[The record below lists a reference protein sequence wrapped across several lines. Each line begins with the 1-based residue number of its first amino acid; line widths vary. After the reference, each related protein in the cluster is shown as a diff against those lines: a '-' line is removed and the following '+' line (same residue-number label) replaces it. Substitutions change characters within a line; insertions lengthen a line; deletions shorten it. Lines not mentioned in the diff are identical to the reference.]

1 MDLPKF
7 INPNLL
13 KQSLSHRSAVNEGK
27 GESHNERLEFLG
39 DAVLELVISE
49 FVYLKFPDYQE
60 GKLTQ
65 FRTALVRTET
75 LAKLANELNIPKSIF
90 ISKGEKK
97 EGGEYNASLLAD
109 TIEAVIGSIFLDK
122 GLDAAKKFIYS
133 TLLVD
138 ADKKI
143 KIAIMLDSKSELQEI
158 VQEKLRVTP
167 TYRILEETGPD
178 HEKKFM
184 AGVFFGEEKAA
195 QGKGFSKQ
203 DAERAAAVNA
213 LKTWKKENSK

>member
-1 MDLPKF
+1 MNLPKF
-7 INPNLL
+7 NNPNLL
-13 KQSLSHRSAVNEGK
+13 KQSLTHRSAVNEGK

-49 FVYLKFPDYQE
+49 FVYLKFPDFQE

-143 KIAIMLDSKSELQEI
+143 KTAIMLDSKSKLQEI
-158 VQEKLRVTP
+158 VQAKGFYSP
-167 TYRILEETGPD
+167 TYNIVDISGPD
-178 HEKKFM
+178 HQRIFTAEVVVNGKPAASGKG
-184 AGVFFGEEKAA
+184 ASKQEAEQEAAKAA
-195 QGKGFSKQ
+195 L
-203 DAERAAAVNA
+203 DDIIR
-213 LKTWKKENSK
+213 

>member
-158 VQEKLRVTP
+158 VQAKGFYSP
-167 TYRILEETGPD
+167 TYNIVDISGPD
-178 HEKKFM
+178 HQRIFTAEVIINEKPVAIGRGPSKQESEQN
-184 AGVFFGEEKAA
+184 AAKAA
-195 QGKGFSKQ
+195 L
-203 DAERAAAVNA
+203 DDIIR
-213 LKTWKKENSK
+213 